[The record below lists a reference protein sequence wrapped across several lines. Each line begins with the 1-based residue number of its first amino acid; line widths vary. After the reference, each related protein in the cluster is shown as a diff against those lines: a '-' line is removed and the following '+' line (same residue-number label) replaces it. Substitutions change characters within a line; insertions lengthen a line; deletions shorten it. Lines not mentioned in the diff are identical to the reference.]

1 MMFPGGVETET
12 EMGELY
18 NCKYSYTII
27 QLYICLVITEKLL
40 RLLNICVLKR
50 NNIKY

>member
-27 QLYICLVITEKLL
+27 QLYICRVITEKA
-40 RLLNICVLKR
+40 
-50 NNIKY
+50 IKVAKHMCP